1 MTQTTT
7 QSMQT
12 PPHAGELPTAGIFT
26 VTLNPAV
33 DVATSV
39 ERLVESHKMRCT
51 HAQRDPGGG
60 GINVARVIQR
70 LSSGSGNS
78 GAGSN
83 SGNCVALYLAG
94 GATGQ
99 MLRELLDAEHVK
111 GVCIE
116 IAGETRENFSVRET
130 STGREYRF
138 VLPGPTVT
146 AHEWQACAD
155 YLASLDPPP
164 RYLVL
169 SGSLPPGLPADA
181 WAQLARTAKARGTRV
196 VVDTSGPALA
206 AALDA
211 GVYLV
216 KPSLGEL
223 RALTGRPLDTEPEW
237 REAARQLVREGRAQR
252 VALTLGERGALL
264 VSEDRTLSAPALD
277 VPVSSSIGAG
287 DSFLGAMV
295 WALNRQTSL
304 DAAFRYALAA
314 ASATLLTSGTRLCS
328 AEEVER
334 MAGEMAKGGASA
346 G

>member
-1 MTQTTT
+1 MQTTFHAD
-7 QSMQT
+7 SSPT
-12 PPHAGELPTAGIFT
+12 PGILT

-70 LSSGSGNS
+70 LSSGSGGS
-78 GAGSN
+78 GDSGDNRDN

-99 MLRELLDAEHVK
+99 MLRELLDAEHVS

-295 WALNRQTSL
+295 WALNRQAGL
-304 DAAFRYALAA
+304 DEAFRYALAA

-334 MAGEMAKGGASA
+334 MVGEMAKGGASV